1 MIDLHSHILPGLDDG
16 AKTLQESI
24 AMCLMGFQDG
34 IRTIVATPHTLNGV
48 YQNDRS
54 TILAKVQE
62 LNNAI
67 NATNAINASNAMN
80 AIDAINLKILP
91 GADVYCTEDLLD
103 QLERG
108 NALTVGDGG
117 KYLLLEFPPQGIPYG
132 VEEVIFQLMM
142 KGITPIISHPER
154 NLDISLQPQRYFA
167 MVKMGCLGQLT
178 AMSLTG
184 EFGGEIKRIAE
195 KFLKARVV
203 HIIASDAHSQNRRP
217 PILSS
222 AVRAAAR
229 IVGKEEAS
237 KMVTEYP
244 QAILHGQPLNLS

>member
-54 TILAKVQE
+54 TIFAKVQE
-62 LNNAI
+62 LDNAI